1 MLLRPCWCRLCRAC
15 WALLV
20 LLAVVVV
27 LVLLARCD
35 LPVLLVIFLGP
46 LVLVLLGLLALLLR
60 LAPSP
65 LRDSQ
70 VALACVHMGLSA
82 RAVLP
87 CWQVSLSLARWLLL
101 PELHMA
107 SQ

>member
-35 LPVLLVIFLGP
+35 LPVLLVIFLAP
-46 LVLVLLGLLALLLR
+46 LVLLALLALLLR

-70 VALACVHMGLSA
+70 VALACAHMGLSA